1 MYKTIAESI
10 RKIVSGKRELG
21 VMPEIR
27 IPKNIF
33 QMFGYLPN
41 FFIFVTLWK

>member
-1 MYKTIAESI
+1 VNVTLSA
-10 RKIVSGKRELG
+10 RKGRYTLTLG

-27 IPKNIF
+27 VRKNIW

-41 FFIFVTLWK
+41 FFIFVSLWK